1 MGAPDRDGTSPP
13 RALERAVLGPEVPTE
28 PDVTA
33 VAVASAATG
42 IPPQLITERM
52 LLNALRE
59 QDAADA
65 ATAARR
71 RAEFLAEASLRLG
84 ASLDEE
90 LTYAVIAGLALP
102 ALHSWAIVDVIEVGG
117 GLRRL
122 GVMHPDEEKH
132 AAARRLSG
140 MWKPSADDPIGVPV
154 VERERLPVM
163 IAERA
168 EDVVSDELGDAETL
182 GILQWLGAGSLLVV
196 PIVDHDRLLGAITFV
211 SRPGASAYTQH
222 DVTLAESLAERCA
235 QALVSA
241 RLYAAARAL
250 WSEADAARA
259 MAETAREEAEAA
271 NAAKAQFLG
280 TMSHE
285 LRTPLN
291 AIGGYADLMALG
303 IYGQV
308 TAEQVNAL
316 ERIGRN
322 QQHLLRLIN
331 EVLDF
336 AKVGAGVVSYE
347 IADVPIGEV
356 LTTCETLVAPQA
368 RAKRLA
374 LTVEPCDP
382 QLTARA
388 DRGKLQQVVLNLL
401 INAVQFTEPGGSV
414 TLTAFAAQDSVDGD
428 KWVSIAVKDTG
439 RGIAADQIE
448 RAFQPFVQID
458 AALTRSNQGTG
469 LGLAIGRE
477 FSRGMG
483 GDLTVESSPGAGS
496 TFTLILP
503 RA

>member
-1 MGAPDRDGTSPP
+1 MGAPDRDGGSTSPTD
-13 RALERAVLGPEVPTE
+13 ERTAAEPAVPDAIAVPLAEE
-28 PDVTA
+28 P
-33 VAVASAATG
+33 TG
-42 IPPQLITERM
+42 IPPQLIIERM
-52 LLNALRE
+52 LLTALRE

-65 ATAARR
+65 ATAAQR
-71 RAEFLAEASLRLG
+71 RAEFLVEASLRLG

-90 LTYAVIAGLALP
+90 LTYTAIAGLTLP
-102 ALHSWAIVDVIEVGG
+102 ELHSWCIVDVIEVGG

-122 GVMHPDEEKH
+122 GVIHPDQEMH
-132 AAARRLSG
+132 DVGRTLSKK
-140 MWKPSADDPIGVPV
+140 WKPSADDPIGVPV
-154 VERERLPVM
+154 VARERLPV
-163 IAERA
+163 IVTERV
-168 EDVVSDELGDAETL
+168 EDVVSAAARDPETL
-182 GILQWLGAGSLLVV
+182 RILQRLGAGSLLVV
-196 PIVDHDRLLGAITFV
+196 PIVDHDSLLGAITFV
-211 SRPGASAYTQH
+211 SRPGASAYTEH

-250 WSEADAARA
+250 WSEADAARS

-291 AIGGYADLMALG
+291 AIGGYADLMTLG

-356 LTTCETLVAPQA
+356 LTSCETLIAPQA

-401 INAVQFTEPGGSV
+401 INAIQFTEPGGSV
-414 TLTAFAAQDSVDGD
+414 TLTAFAPPDSVDGD
-428 KWVSIAVKDTG
+428 KWVSIAVKDSG

-496 TFTLILP
+496 TFTLMIP